1 MKPKISQKTAERIV
15 YVLIII
21 ILVIYGVFKDS
32 AAADA
37 LIRAV
42 KDAFSILI
50 HTPFLAAAVV
60 LLLGLFFLAVVV
72 FGLLFSYIFWAYENK
87 DDNVSVIKN
96 ALSFSIKNIFSV
108 IKCLFICILRKMG
121 YFCRHEIKCWCLS
134 SVGRA
139 MD

>member
-1 MKPKISQKTAERIV
+1 MSLYLKIHRLVKPKISQKTAERIV

-50 HTPFLAAAVV
+50 Q
-60 LLLGLFFLAVVV
+60 
-72 FGLLFSYIFWAYENK
+72 
-87 DDNVSVIKN
+87 
-96 ALSFSIKNIFSV
+96 
-108 IKCLFICILRKMG
+108 
-121 YFCRHEIKCWCLS
+121 
-134 SVGRA
+134 
-139 MD
+139 